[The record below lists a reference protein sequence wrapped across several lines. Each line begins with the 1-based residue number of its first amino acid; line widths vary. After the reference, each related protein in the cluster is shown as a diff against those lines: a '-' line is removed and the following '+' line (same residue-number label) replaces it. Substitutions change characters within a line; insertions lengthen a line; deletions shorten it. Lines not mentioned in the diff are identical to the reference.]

1 MNDSTLKKLGLAVL
15 ETEAAA
21 VNALKSRIDEDFVR
35 ACHYMLDCEG
45 RVVVIGMGKSG
56 HIGSKIAATLA
67 STGTPA
73 FFVHPGE
80 ASHGDLGM
88 LTSKDVVLALSNSG
102 TSSEI
107 VLLLPLIQR
116 LGTPLI
122 SMTGDADS
130 TLGRAADAHLL
141 VSVAERSEE

>member
-1 MNDSTLKKLGLAVL
+1 
-15 ETEAAA
+15 
-21 VNALKSRIDEDFVR
+21 
-35 ACHYMLDCEG
+35 
-45 RVVVIGMGKSG
+45 
-56 HIGSKIAATLA
+56 
-67 STGTPA
+67 
-73 FFVHPGE
+73 
-80 ASHGDLGM
+80 M

-141 VSVAERSEE
+141 VSVAEEACPLNLAPPSSTTAALVMGDALAIALLETKGFSHEDFAFSHPS

>member
-1 MNDSTLKKLGLAVL
+1 
-15 ETEAAA
+15 
-21 VNALKSRIDEDFVR
+21 
-35 ACHYMLDCEG
+35 
-45 RVVVIGMGKSG
+45 
-56 HIGSKIAATLA
+56 
-67 STGTPA
+67 
-73 FFVHPGE
+73 
-80 ASHGDLGM
+80 M

-141 VSVAERSEE
+141 VSVA